1 MAGFVHAS
9 VDGVGEATVMGSA
22 LVAVPGH
29 APAPAPRRG
38 FEGGE
43 RHGWRKGFP
52 VRIGIG

>member
-1 MAGFVHAS
+1 MLAWCVHAS
-9 VDGVGEATVMGSA
+9 IDGVEKVTVVGSTLAA
-22 LVAVPGH
+22 LAG
-29 APAPAPRRG
+29 REERD

>member
-1 MAGFVHAS
+1 MLAWFVHAS
-9 VDGVGEATVMGSA
+9 VDGVGNATVVDSA
-22 LVAVPGH
+22 LAALAG
-29 APAPAPRRG
+29 REERG